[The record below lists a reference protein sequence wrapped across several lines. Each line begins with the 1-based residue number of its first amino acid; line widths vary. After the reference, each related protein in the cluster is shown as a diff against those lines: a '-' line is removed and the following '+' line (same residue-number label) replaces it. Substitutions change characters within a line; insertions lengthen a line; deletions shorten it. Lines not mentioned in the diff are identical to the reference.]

1 MPSISEQSL
10 EQQKKRQPTEI
21 EAISWDENLTHTQH
35 TLTPTLALVLAQF
48 VCGFCWYVRVFF
60 SLLIRTWIDG
70 LENGDIKIGKIEC
83 AHIQK
88 SVDCTLAAASKIT
101 ASPTIT
107 TRRKVKATL
116 TQQQMTTNVPFLGIK
131 IGYK

>member
-1 MPSISEQSL
+1 MPSIFEQSL

-21 EAISWDENLTHTQH
+21 EAISWDENLTHTTH
-35 TLTPTLALVLAQF
+35 THTHTRSRTRTICMWILLVRS
-48 VCGFCWYVRVFF
+48 CFF
-60 SLLIRTWIDG
+60 SLLIRMWIDG

-88 SVDCTLAAASKIT
+88 NVDCTLAAASKIT